1 MIDKVIKKYN
11 LDVDSMKREGT
22 IAYLT
27 FLASWIFFGINN
39 AILAYPI
46 ALTSS
51 ILLKENFKINP
62 LEKTIR
68 LLFLYCFI
76 VVLSFLASNHF
87 LLGIIIN
94 FFTIFFIAYKL
105 SVAYTPL
112 LYKPFLML

>member
-22 IAYLT
+22 IACLT

-76 VVLSFLASNHF
+76 
-87 LLGIIIN
+87 
-94 FFTIFFIAYKL
+94 FFIIKQFFIRNYNKL
-105 SVAYTPL
+105 LHHIFHSL
-112 LYKPFLML
+112 

>member
-11 LDVDSMKREGT
+11 LDVDSIKREGT
-22 IAYLT
+22 IACLT
-27 FLASWIFFGINN
+27 FLTSWIFFGINN

-68 LLFLYCFI
+68 LLFLYCFLETYFHKQCI
-76 VVLSFLASNHF
+76 VYLTE
-87 LLGIIIN
+87 I
-94 FFTIFFIAYKL
+94 FTTLRNVCRLIRIRIYQIC
-105 SVAYTPL
+105 SY
-112 LYKPFLML
+112 

>member
-22 IAYLT
+22 IACLT

-62 LEKTIR
+62 LEKNYKTFVFI
-68 LLFLYCFI
+68 LFYSCFI
-76 VVLSFLASNHF
+76 
-87 LLGIIIN
+87 
-94 FFTIFFIAYKL
+94 IFSIKQLYIRNYNKL
-105 SVAYTPL
+105 FHYIFYSL
-112 LYKPFLML
+112 